1 MISNIISL
9 RRDINGHKRKKT
21 RCKLQSENKFIAAIY
36 KPATHF
42 RELCQSMEY
51 CLLCYMKI
59 CVALKGWSFSDTIVV
74 ILEKEQFCSIE
85 AFEQTKATRCVRYV
99 VPLGPGHSF
108 AWDILVGHT
117 LRNGRFS
124 LSHYVIFINS
134 NVLLLESTP
143 EVKRIFPRC
152 QVGKGNRNHQK
163 DSAKKSGRK
172 WHGICLTYRRMA
184 PVTSQWQQ
192 LVFTLLK
199 LVNPTTLREIWI
211 LGKEISGK
219 LEIEAKT
226 SS

>member
-85 AFEQTKATRCVRYV
+85 ALSKQK
-99 VPLGPGHSF
+99 PPG
-108 AWDILVGHT
+108 A
-117 LRNGRFS
+117 
-124 LSHYVIFINS
+124 
-134 NVLLLESTP
+134 
-143 EVKRIFPRC
+143 
-152 QVGKGNRNHQK
+152 
-163 DSAKKSGRK
+163 SGM
-172 WHGICLTYRRMA
+172 LYR
-184 PVTSQWQQ
+184 
-192 LVFTLLK
+192 
-199 LVNPTTLREIWI
+199 
-211 LGKEISGK
+211 
-219 LEIEAKT
+219 
-226 SS
+226 